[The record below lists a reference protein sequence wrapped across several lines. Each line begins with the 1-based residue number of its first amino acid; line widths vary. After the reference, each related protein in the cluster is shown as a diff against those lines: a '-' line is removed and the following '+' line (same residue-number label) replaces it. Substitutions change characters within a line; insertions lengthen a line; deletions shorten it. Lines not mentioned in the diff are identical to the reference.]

1 MKAKLT
7 FKTLRDCHP
16 EDGLDIE
23 FFADLELDPDFE
35 DDEMILRV
43 QLTEDALKKLASG
56 KRLSD
61 RTAEHA
67 LVQSNIGMI
76 TKVAEIKFD
85 QWNKPQPVILTD
97 DDLM

>member
-7 FKTLRDCHP
+7 FKTFRDCHP
-16 EDGLDIE
+16 EDGMDIE
-23 FFADLELDPDFE
+23 FLADLGLDPDFG

-43 QLTEDALKKLASG
+43 TLTDDALKDLAGG

-61 RTAEHA
+61 RKAEHA
-67 LVQSNIGMI
+67 LVQSHIGMI
-76 TKVAEIKFD
+76 TKIAEIKFD
-85 QWNKPQPVILTD
+85 KWKKPQPVILTD